1 MELTHKSFERRP
13 SCAADIVCIIE
24 MFINKKYFICMLTKT
39 DLQAIDRIVKKR
51 VREEIEV
58 EIQNVKNDL
67 QADIKMSQIRILG
80 EINNIKDRLKN
91 VEIKINKIQ
100 KDLKYAVNF
109 LDKEFLNTQKRV
121 ERTEKHLGL
130 EPLSP

>member
-1 MELTHKSFERRP
+1 
-13 SCAADIVCIIE
+13 

-121 ERTEKHLGL
+121 ERTEKHL
-130 EPLSP
+130 

>member
-58 EIQNVKNDL
+58 EIQNVKDDL
-67 QADIKMSQIRILG
+67 QADIKM
-80 EINNIKDRLKN
+80 
-91 VEIKINKIQ
+91 
-100 KDLKYAVNF
+100 
-109 LDKEFLNTQKRV
+109 
-121 ERTEKHLGL
+121 
-130 EPLSP
+130 